1 MLTKLYLKVSV
12 NSLCNFFFFRMKVP
26 FKFTFVLLVGPL
38 KLSLFAGGLRVSL
51 NDVMTEAAHLPTEN
65 S

>member
-1 MLTKLYLKVSV
+1 MKVS
-12 NSLCNFFFFRMKVP
+12 

-38 KLSLFAGGLRVSL
+38 KLSLFAGSLRVSL
-51 NDVMTEAAHLPTEN
+51 NDIMIEAAHLPTEN

>member
-1 MLTKLYLKVSV
+1 MLTKLYLKISV
-12 NSLCNFFFFRMKVP
+12 NSLCNFFFLMKVS

-38 KLSLFAGGLRVSL
+38 KLSLFAGSLRVSL
-51 NDVMTEAAHLPTEN
+51 NDIMIEAAHLPTEN